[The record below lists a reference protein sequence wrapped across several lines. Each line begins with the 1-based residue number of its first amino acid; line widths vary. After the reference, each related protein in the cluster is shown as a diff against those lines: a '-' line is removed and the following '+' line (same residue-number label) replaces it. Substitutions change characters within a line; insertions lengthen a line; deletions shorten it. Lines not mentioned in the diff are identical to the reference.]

1 MASSSR
7 KGGTWLSRFYHRQA
21 GLVVLIVNLQGQ
33 SHSPYHLEYFLLDL
47 EILIH
52 PISQLTLKLFEL
64 VSKRTCSLVI
74 DIRVP
79 QPSTR
84 AKGRNIAPFLNPVW
98 NELR

>member
-7 KGGTWLSRFYHRQA
+7 KGGTWPSRFYHRQA

-33 SHSPYHLEYFLLDL
+33 SHSLYNLEYFLLDL

-64 VSKRTCSLVI
+64 FHRGVPVVI

-79 QPSTR
+79 RSLQQERRTEISPY
-84 AKGRNIAPFLNPVW
+84 F
-98 NELR
+98 